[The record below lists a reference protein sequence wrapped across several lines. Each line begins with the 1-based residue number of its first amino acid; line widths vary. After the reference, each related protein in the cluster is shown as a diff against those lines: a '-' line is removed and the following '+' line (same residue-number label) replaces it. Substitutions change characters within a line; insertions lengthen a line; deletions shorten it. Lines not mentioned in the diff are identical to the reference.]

1 MTEKL
6 IFMLLTNVILLLQLI
21 KKPRFY
27 KQIENTNFSFPE
39 VGQKIN
45 ENL

>member
-6 IFMLLTNVILLLQLI
+6 IFMLLTNDILLLQLI
-21 KKPRFY
+21 KKPKSY

-39 VGQKIN
+39 VGQKID
-45 ENL
+45 EKL